1 MSETDPGYSGQ
12 HAGDVGARR
21 ATVGTPTDR
30 ESMNVPQTRPGAAE
44 NAHEAELKREGH
56 ETFIP
61 ETPIRDERAEADMS
75 HGTEEA
81 SLRGSR
87 GDRERRTSS
96 RMSTQGAARG
106 TGTRERRSGGAT
118 TEDELRREIEETR
131 RELGATVG
139 ALAAKVNMKSRA
151 GRAKDRAKARAKERA
166 GRAAEAARIRAGH
179 AAEVTKERTG
189 HAAEVARERAGH
201 AAEVTKERAGHA
213 AELTRE
219 RAGHAAEVARER
231 ADAVKGRASHL
242 ADRARDSVPEPVI
255 DVAKGRRPMV
265 LMLVAGAMTAF
276 ALRRMMT
283 GRAAYRRRVI
293 EVGRRGDRIR
303 IVVQLP

>member
-81 SLRGSR
+81 SLQGSR
-87 GDRERRTSS
+87 GGGERRTSS

-106 TGTRERRSGGAT
+106 DGARGRRSGGPT

-139 ALAAKVNMKSRA
+139 ALAAKVDMRSRA
-151 GRAKDRAKARAKERA
+151 GRAKDRAKARAKDRA
-166 GRAAEAARIRAGH
+166 GHAAETAKIRAGH
-179 AAEVTKERTG
+179 AAEVAK
-189 HAAEVARERAGH
+189 ERAGH

-231 ADAVKGRASHL
+231 ADVVKGRASHM
-242 ADRARDSVPEPVI
+242 AERARDSVPEPVM

-265 LMLVAGAMTAF
+265 LILVAGAMTAF

-293 EVGRRGDRIR
+293 EIGRRGDRIR
-303 IVVQLP
+303 IVVRLP

>member
-44 NAHEAELKREGH
+44 NAHEAELKREAH

-87 GDRERRTSS
+87 GGRERRTSS

-106 TGTRERRSGGAT
+106 DGARERRSGGAT

-139 ALAAKVNMKSRA
+139 ALAAKVNMRSRA
-151 GRAKDRAKARAKERA
+151 GRAKDRAKARAKDRA
-166 GRAAEAARIRAGH
+166 GHAAEAAKIRAGH
-179 AAEVTKERTG
+179 AAEVAK
-189 HAAEVARERAGH
+189 ERAGH

-231 ADAVKGRASHL
+231 ADVVKGRASHL
-242 ADRARDSVPEPVI
+242 ADRARDSVPEPVM

-265 LMLVAGAMTAF
+265 LILAAGAMTAF

-283 GRAAYRRRVI
+283 GRAACRRRVI
-293 EVGRRGDRIR
+293 EVGRHGDRIR
-303 IVVQLP
+303 IVVRLP

>member
-30 ESMNVPQTRPGAAE
+30 ESINVPQTRPGAAE

-81 SLRGSR
+81 SLQGSR
-87 GDRERRTSS
+87 GAGERRTSS

-106 TGTRERRSGGAT
+106 DGARGRRSGGPT

-139 ALAAKVNMKSRA
+139 ALAAKVDMRSRA
-151 GRAKDRAKARAKERA
+151 GRAKKRAKDRT
-166 GRAAEAARIRAGH
+166 GHAAEAAKERAGH
-179 AAEVTKERTG
+179 AAE
-189 HAAEVARERAGH
+189 AAKERAGH

-213 AELTRE
+213 AE
-219 RAGHAAEVARER
+219 AARER
-231 ADAVKGRASHL
+231 AEVVKGRASHL
-242 ADRARDSVPEPVI
+242 AERARDSVPEPVM

-303 IVVQLP
+303 IVVRLP